1 MITRI
6 VKMEFNN
13 ENTSD
18 FLSFFDGVSDQISN
32 FSGCQGMTLM
42 KDIKNP
48 NIIFT
53 YSKWDNHDSLENY
66 RKSDLF
72 LIVWPKVKQ
81 WFSNKPEAWSLESH
95 YDGFKQKKG

>member
-6 VKMEFNN
+6 VKMEFKK
-13 ENTSD
+13 EKTTD
-18 FLSFFDGVSDQISN
+18 FLVFFDNVSDQISN
-32 FSGCQGMTLM
+32 FKGCKGMTLI

-53 YSKWDNHDSLENY
+53 YSKWENKDSLENY

-72 LIVWPKVKQ
+72 LTVWPKVKH
-81 WFSNKPEAWSLESH
+81 WFSKKPEAWSLQSH
-95 YDGFKQKKG
+95 YDGFK